1 MPPRSEVRGPTR
13 VLLSLAVAGCA
24 GDPAVR
30 DGDARRGD
38 GPPAG
43 QPTIRLPAAPRP
55 ELTDSIS
62 TTAAPSSSSS
72 STTADPEDA
81 DPAAAAGPRV
91 APPDTPPAAAR
102 AFARIPVAI
111 HDGPPVGAIAQ
122 SGLHVDKIWLGS
134 RASKSG
140 CEGKSDRFSVAS
152 GDEVHVCF
160 RVVHSRIEEDIDVV
174 WEREGYFQRRR
185 GVTIPPLHAYRG
197 RAYLVLRG
205 EYVGPWRVRIL
216 SADGAEVAAATFTIV
231 D

>member
-1 MPPRSEVRGPTR
+1 MRPRSEVRGPAR

-24 GDPAVR
+24 GDPAARDPDAPRPSDAPPGVR
-30 DGDARRGD
+30 
-38 GPPAG
+38 
-43 QPTIRLPAAPRP
+43 PTIRLPAAPRP
-55 ELTDSIS
+55 DLADSTS
-62 TTAAPSSSSS
+62 TTAGATSTAADLDAQGDAP
-72 STTADPEDA
+72 
-81 DPAAAAGPRV
+81 PAESVRV

-111 HDGPPVGAIAQ
+111 HDGPPVGAIGQ

-140 CEGKSDRFSVAS
+140 CEGKSDGFSVAS
-152 GDEVHVCF
+152 GDQVHVCF
-160 RVVHSRIEEDIDVV
+160 RVVHSRVEEDIDVV

-216 SADGAEVAAATFTIV
+216 SSDGAELAAASFTIV